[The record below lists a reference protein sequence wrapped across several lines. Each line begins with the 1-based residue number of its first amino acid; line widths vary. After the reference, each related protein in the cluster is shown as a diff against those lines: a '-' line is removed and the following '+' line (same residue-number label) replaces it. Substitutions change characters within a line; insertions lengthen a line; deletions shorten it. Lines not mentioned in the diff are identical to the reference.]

1 MVITVDLSVAA
12 TDIHSRRILAELSK
26 SVYKSKRIVVVTGA
40 GISCS
45 CGIPDFRSSN
55 GLYALVKQK
64 YPDVVMKG
72 RDLFDASLF
81 RDPISTAMF
90 YTFISELKRSIDAV
104 TPSPTHHFIK
114 ALDAKRKLLRSY
126 TQNIDGLE
134 EKVGLLGTGSEAAKA
149 TGKGKTKLKTKD
161 VRNIQ
166 LHGDIHRVRCASC
179 SAEYPCTEEYLN
191 AFGQGMAPDCPE
203 CLVRS
208 EARVARSARP
218 IAVGKLRPAIVLY
231 DEPHPLGDDIGIIQT
246 ADAARKPDLLIIMGT
261 SMKVHG
267 LKKLVKDFA
276 KTVRESG
283 TTTSTLTSRPKPKVI
298 FVNKTAPGSEWS
310 DVIDYHVVGETDV
323 WVSRVLDDW
332 KTSRPQDWEIQQ
344 TLGGDTTMAS
354 PFKVVKPG
362 TEIAKNKKATGKK
375 GDLHRDEN
383 KLSLEQTV
391 APPLSP
397 SKRQR
402 GVRHYGTDSSP
413 SKRQSIGLPKSPKHA
428 LPASERKL
436 LFTESTNQTKAT
448 GASESMDVSLID
460 LSMRDIE
467 PETSKPLTKRTPA
480 ARRATTAKSN
490 TRAASTAK
498 RRTTRKY
505 VVEVVIP

>member
-1 MVITVDLSVAA
+1 
-12 TDIHSRRILAELSK
+12 
-26 SVYKSKRIVVVTGA
+26 
-40 GISCS
+40 
-45 CGIPDFRSSN
+45 
-55 GLYALVKQK
+55 
-64 YPDVVMKG
+64 MKG

-81 RDPISTAMF
+81 RDPVSTAVF

-114 ALDAKRKLLRSY
+114 ALDVKRKLLRSY

-149 TGKGKTKLKTKD
+149 IGKGKTKLKTKD

-166 LHGDIHRVRCASC
+166 LHGDIHRVRCACC
-179 SAEYPCTEEYLN
+179 SAEYPCTEEHLDT
-191 AFGQGMAPDCPE
+191 FGQGTAPDCPE
-203 CLVRS
+203 CLARCKWCPAFYLTLLTS
-208 EARVARSARP
+208 NLAEARVSRSARP
-218 IAVGKLRPAIVLY
+218 IKVGRLRPAIVLY

-246 ADAARKPDLLIIMGT
+246 ADVARKPDLLIIMGT

-276 KTVRESG
+276 KSVREN
-283 TTTSTLTSRPKPKVI
+283 TTTTNTLVSRPKPKVI

-310 DVIDYHVVGETDV
+310 DVIDYYVAGETDA

-332 KTSRPQDWEIQQ
+332 KTSRPQDWETQQ
-344 TLGGDTTMAS
+344 TLGGDTAMS

-362 TEIAKNKKATGKK
+362 TEIAKDKK
-375 GDLHRDEN
+375 GMQIILLTCRSYLKYVIGARNKGSINRDEN
-383 KLSLEQTV
+383 KVRFDQTM

-397 SKRQR
+397 SKRRQ
-402 GVRHYGTDSSP
+402 GIRHYGIDSSP
-413 SKRQSIGLPKSPKHA
+413 SKRQSTALPKQPQHA

-436 LFTESTNQTKAT
+436 LFAESTNQTKST
-448 GASESMDVSLID
+448 EASESMDVSLID

-467 PETSKPLTKRTPA
+467 SESTKPLTKTAAAVRRPA
-480 ARRATTAKSN
+480 SAKPT

-498 RRTTRKY
+498 RRITRKRI
-505 VVEVVIP
+505 VEVVVPKFGL